1 MRFAQEVGRPI
12 VHAGEVYSGG
22 EVIRDGR
29 QTGFDLISNVKQISN
44 GGSSYAT
51 ANGGPPTGPGGIA
64 YELTIH
70 RMNCLPDPPEP
81 MNQGMGN
88 ALFRDR
94 SILCLVELEAKE
106 IIQIQNKV
114 VETKIDEAA
123 SNDQVVQIGEAVVPV
138 QSSGYYYPVTGNAPV
153 CFTADTLVNTPSGK
167 KRMDQLA
174 VGDRVESP
182 EGNTT
187 SFSLVTSFIHRLP
200 TIMAQFIRLETDNGT
215 VLKLSPL
222 HFIHRSRCGSHRVE
236 EVHAEMIRE
245 GDCLYEKVEDGGYK
259 QTPVIYVRIVEEVG
273 AYSPMTESGNI
284 VVNGIMASCH
294 NVIRS
299 QSVSHSF
306 FNFFKPVQ
314 RAIESV
320 FASRQ
325 AYVNEEVHLPFGV
338 DYILQMAHPQTDI
351 PPSPPRPRKRSRRG
365 GKFRKCWL
373 LTAMSRFFK
382 KSPQSTKTKYGL
394 ANDAFEE
401 STCDGSKRPPP
412 PLFPKRQ
419 GAYKPVTPGTH
430 ASQASPLRCKPPRNY
445 LQQVIPLPTR
455 SRSDS
460 DDDCQQSPPR
470 SPKLSQMGGGIAH
483 PQTDTPPS
491 PPRPPKRSRKGKKC
505 RKCWLLRAMSR
516 FFKKSPQS
524 KGTKYGLANDAFDEA
539 TSDGSKRPPPPL
551 FPKRQGAYK
560 PVTTGT
566 HPSQAS
572 PLRCKPP
579 RNYLQQVIPLPT
591 RSRSDSDDDCQ
602 QSPPRPPKLSQARGQ
617 IGSR

>member
-1 MRFAQEVGRPI
+1 MTASSLLEITHVLFRLGLQCCTYEGMRFAQEVGRPI

-29 QTGFDLISNVKQISN
+29 QTGFDLISNVKQISS
-44 GGSSYAT
+44 GGPSYAT
-51 ANGGPPTGPGGIA
+51 ANGGPPSGPGSIA

-81 MNQGMGN
+81 MNQ
-88 ALFRDR
+88 
-94 SILCLVELEAKE
+94 VELEAKE

-153 CFTADTLVNTPSGK
+153 CFTADTFVNTPSGK

-200 TIMAQFIRLETDNGT
+200 TIVAQFIRLETDDGT

-222 HFIHRSRCGSHRVE
+222 HFIHRSQCGNHRVE

-245 GDCLYEKVEDGGYK
+245 GDCLYEKLEDGGYK

-284 VVNGIMASCH
+284 VVNGIMTSCH

-306 FNFFKPVQ
+306 FNFFKPVE
-314 RAIESV
+314 RALRSF

-325 AYVNEEVHLPFGV
+325 AYGNEEVHLPFGV
-338 DYILQMAHPQTDI
+338 DYILQMVHQFI
-351 PPSPPRPRKRSRRG
+351 PVS
-365 GKFRKCWL
+365 
-373 LTAMSRFFK
+373 FF
-382 KSPQSTKTKYGL
+382 
-394 ANDAFEE
+394 E
-401 STCDGSKRPPP
+401 SQRTE
-412 PLFPKRQ
+412 L
-419 GAYKPVTPGTH
+419 
-430 ASQASPLRCKPPRNY
+430 
-445 LQQVIPLPTR
+445 
-455 SRSDS
+455 
-460 DDDCQQSPPR
+460 
-470 SPKLSQMGGGIAH
+470 
-483 PQTDTPPS
+483 
-491 PPRPPKRSRKGKKC
+491 
-505 RKCWLLRAMSR
+505 
-516 FFKKSPQS
+516 
-524 KGTKYGLANDAFDEA
+524 
-539 TSDGSKRPPPPL
+539 
-551 FPKRQGAYK
+551 
-560 PVTTGT
+560 
-566 HPSQAS
+566 
-572 PLRCKPP
+572 
-579 RNYLQQVIPLPT
+579 
-591 RSRSDSDDDCQ
+591 
-602 QSPPRPPKLSQARGQ
+602 
-617 IGSR
+617 